1 VRALIVLSTL
11 VLALVATGTATSG
24 GWATVGIAPLP
35 DGTEP
40 GGTWRTEITV
50 LQHGRTPLEGLAPVV
65 RITGDDGAS
74 HEFLAMPTDKAGV
87 YDASVVFPTSGDW
100 RIAVESGFGDSR
112 LTYGPVSITSSS
124 GGEGARPAPT
134 AWLVALG
141 SSLALASLLL
151 LGTRRLRRIAPASR

>member
-1 VRALIVLSTL
+1 MRALIVLSTL
-11 VLALVATGTATSG
+11 VLALGATATATAG

-40 GGTWRTEITV
+40 GGTWRPEITV

-65 RITGDDGAS
+65 RITGADGAS
-74 HEFLAMPTDKAGV
+74 HAFLAMPTDQPGV
-87 YDASVVFPTSGDW
+87 YDASVVFPTGGDW
-100 RIAVESGFGDSR
+100 RVAVESGFGDSR

-124 GGEGARPAPT
+124 GGEGALPAPT
-134 AWLVALG
+134 ALLVALV

-151 LGTRRLRRIAPASR
+151 LGTRRLRRFAPVSR

>member
-1 VRALIVLSTL
+1 MRALIVLSTL
-11 VLALVATGTATSG
+11 VLALVAPATATAG

-40 GGTWRTEITV
+40 GATWRPEITV
-50 LQHGRTPLEGLAPVV
+50 LQHGRTPLDGLAPVV

-74 HEFLAMPTDKAGV
+74 HEFLAMPSDEPGV
-87 YDASVVFPTSGDW
+87 YDATVVFPTSGAW

-124 GGEGARPAPT
+124 GGDGALHVPT
-134 AWLVALG
+134 TWLVALV

-151 LGTRRLRRIAPASR
+151 FATRRLRRLAPAGR